1 MPMSDRVMAVLSA
14 RRASRHADWVFP
26 SKRSRAGHLTT
37 VGKLYREARDKAGLP
52 KDLVL
57 YGGRHD
63 YGTRVLRK
71 TGNLAAVMK
80 SMGHKDVRT
89 AMRYQHRNWTS
100 YATH

>member
-1 MPMSDRVMAVLSA
+1 MLA
-14 RRASRHADWVFP
+14 
-26 SKRSRAGHLTT
+26 LT
-37 VGKLYREARDKAGLP
+37 REARDKAGLP

-57 YGGRHD
+57 YCGRHY

-89 AMRYQHRNWTS
+89 ALRYQHLELDIVRNAPRTMMVQ
-100 YATH
+100 